1 MSLMPI
7 PPGMK
12 IAAQVS
18 PDADDDELQFV
29 RQMGIDWAV
38 GPTDGQHAG
47 YDYYART
54 KDRFDKAGIR
64 IYGFGN
70 RDVHNQEAIVL
81 ALDNRDAKIEEYLN
95 HLTALGKAGIPHTTY
110 AHMANG
116 IWSTDRELTRGG
128 AAARGFDLAKSRCR
142 ALGRPTLLS
151 ALHAWPCLLPRRDLG
166 ELLLLRRAGCA
177 GRRSSRCPYRDPP

>member
-29 RQMGIDWAV
+29 RQMGIDWTV
-38 GPTDGQHAG
+38 SWTDGQHAG

-81 ALDNRDAKIEEYLN
+81 
-95 HLTALGKAGIPHTTY
+95 GWTTG
-110 AHMANG
+110 MP
-116 IWSTDRELTRGG
+116 
-128 AAARGFDLAKSRCR
+128 K
-142 ALGRPTLLS
+142 
-151 ALHAWPCLLPRRDLG
+151 
-166 ELLLLRRAGCA
+166 
-177 GRRSSRCPYRDPP
+177 